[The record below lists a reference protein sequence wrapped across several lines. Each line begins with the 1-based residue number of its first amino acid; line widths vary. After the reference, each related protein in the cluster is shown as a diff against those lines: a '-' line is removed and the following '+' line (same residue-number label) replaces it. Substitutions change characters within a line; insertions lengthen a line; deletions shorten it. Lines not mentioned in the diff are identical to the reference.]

1 MLKSTATEFVEM
13 NRFWKNQKIQFLWA
27 TDCAGWHT
35 TLRPLREFFDK
46 GDYLLNLVRLKGGL
60 LKLILK

>member
-27 TDCAGWHT
+27 TDCAG
-35 TLRPLREFFDK
+35 
-46 GDYLLNLVRLKGGL
+46 
-60 LKLILK
+60 